1 MSSTIPAAAPP
12 AGVVANFTDPETSHR
27 ELGIALTSVGMA
39 LMSTIMI
46 LRVYTKTVL
55 ISLFGIDDSE
65 SPTGAAMFNG
75 C

>member
-1 MSSTIPAAAPP
+1 MSSTPAAAPP

-65 SPTGAAMFNG
+65 SRAGSAIYTW